1 MFGTQ
6 FFIFLAINCAL
17 VGAFAYLMRSKNM
30 LSYFENSRWWLTWL
44 SVAIITL
51 MDELTSIFYAPSEAF
66 RFIGY
71 HAIVFIAVT
80 SVLMRLLSW
89 RMTEIAEILELHGVR
104 GGGVYSFS
112 YLVLGPTISFIA
124 VSSIVVDYV
133 LTASLSTVSAVENG
147 MSFFALSSGG
157 KFAFEVG
164 IIWMVAGLNI
174 LGIREN
180 AKVTFGIFLI
190 AAFVLINLLT
200 GGIVQMTPGSWS
212 TIGHSVLDVGK
223 LFDANNW
230 INTYYLIIVG
240 ISSCILAY
248 SGIESVVQTAGL
260 VKSWR
265 DVHKAYLFLAFTT
278 GIFTPLL
285 AAVVLSSKV
294 DITTHET
301 DLITEFARVVGGA
314 PFGYLVGAMASIL
327 LIMAV
332 NTAYVASSELMERVA
347 HRYGFHWIIKTNK
360 RQSLYRIHIGNA
372 VFYTFIIT
380 ITGGSQKILAEMYAL
395 GLIASFT
402 INMGSLLIYRYSK
415 GTSDVR
421 KYNTS
426 RSLTLVLFAVF
437 SSSFLYLAYHKP
449 FGMIMWT
456 TVTAVFLYIGLRVA
470 KNRPPEIKQIQQTDV
485 PLNMVFYLAEMD
497 QEKIDIYFRRPLE
510 NTPQH
515 DGTAAAYISL
525 YSPRQGGIPDKMAPN
540 HFRFS
545 NQRKTLYEGITEIL
559 YTLDYELPDKKICV
573 HFGWPLSSWIDRLST
588 GVMVYSI
595 TRLPKL
601 FPRFTFVME
610 YFGKQIGPDT
620 AVPPTDGDPLL

>member
-1 MFGTQ
+1 MFGAQ
-6 FFIFLAINCAL
+6 FFIFLGINCAL
-17 VGAFAYLMRSKNM
+17 VGAFAYLMRSRNM

-80 SVLMRLLSW
+80 SILMRLLSW

-147 MSFFALSSGG
+147 MSFFALTPGG
-157 KFAFEVG
+157 KHGFEVAV
-164 IIWMVAGLNI
+164 IWMVAGLNI

-180 AKVTFGIFLI
+180 AKVTFGIFFV
-190 AAFVLINLLT
+190 AAFVLINLLA
-200 GGIVQMTPGSWS
+200 GGMVQMTPGSWS
-212 TIGHSVLDVGK
+212 TIGHSVVEIGSI
-223 LFDANNW
+223 FDSNNW

-285 AAVVLSSKV
+285 AAVVLSSNI

-301 DLITEFARVVGGA
+301 DLITEFARVVGGV
-314 PFGYLVGAMASIL
+314 PFGFVVGALASIL

-347 HRYGFHWIIKTNK
+347 HRYGFHWIIATNK

-372 VFYTFIIT
+372 LFYTFIVT
-380 ITGGSQKILAEMYAL
+380 ITGGSQRILAEMYAL

-415 GTSDVR
+415 GTAAVR
-421 KYNTS
+421 EYNTS
-426 RSLTLVLFAVF
+426 RTVTLVLFAIF

-449 FGMIMWT
+449 YGMIMWT
-456 TVTAVFLYIGLRVA
+456 SVTAVFLFIGLRVA
-470 KNRPPEIKQIQQTDV
+470 KKRAPEIKEIQQTDV
-485 PLNMVFYLAEMD
+485 PLNMIFYLAESD
-497 QEKIDIYFRRPLE
+497 EEQLDIYFRRPLE
-510 NTPQH
+510 NAPDH
-515 DGTAAAYISL
+515 KAGASVYISL
-525 YSPRQGGIPDKMAPN
+525 YSPRQGGIPDKLAPN

-559 YTLDYELPDKKICV
+559 YTLAYELPDKQIRV

-588 GVMVYSI
+588 GVMVFSI
-595 TRLPKL
+595 MRLPKH
-601 FPRFTFVME
+601 FPRFTFVIE
-610 YFGKQIGPDT
+610 YLGKEPHDASPAAISEL
-620 AVPPTDGDPLL
+620 PPM